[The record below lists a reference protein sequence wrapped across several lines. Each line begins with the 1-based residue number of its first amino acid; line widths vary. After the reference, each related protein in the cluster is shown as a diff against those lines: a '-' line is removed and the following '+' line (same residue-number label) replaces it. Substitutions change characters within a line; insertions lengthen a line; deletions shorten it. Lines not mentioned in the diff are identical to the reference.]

1 MKCDLH
7 VATPPPKPLMIFD
20 GDCNFC
26 TLWIKR
32 WQQATG
38 DAVEYL
44 PFQNPRITEQFPEL
58 PRERFETAV
67 HLVEPDGAVYSG
79 AEAVF
84 RALAFNPTKRY
95 PLRWYQQSPGFA
107 TATERCYR
115 FVAEH
120 RPLFS
125 WLTRIGWGR
134 HVEQPTYFLARW
146 IFLRVLGGIYLVAF
160 LSLWTQLSGL
170 IGNNGILPAGQFISD
185 AGKYFQAQ
193 NIGVGRFYELPTLCW
208 LSASHGF
215 LTFLCAAGVVLSV
228 VLLIGLASRAVLI
241 LLWAVYL
248 SLSLAGQTFLSFQ
261 WDTLLL
267 ETAFFAIFFAPR
279 QWLPGLSREGP
290 PSRLSLCLL
299 RWLLFRLMFQSG
311 VTKLVYGDP
320 TWLNLTALTFHYETQ
335 PLPTWIGWYAHQLPV
350 WFQKFSCF
358 VMYVIEV
365 AVPFLFFAP
374 RRLRIVA
381 AGATIFLQVL
391 IGLTGNYNFFNLLTV
406 ALCLP
411 LLDDFAVQKL
421 IPRAAR
427 RFFTIHDS
435 RFTIHSRPAW
445 RSWLLVAFTTIVVLI
460 TTVEMLSNFRV
471 NFPWPKPIVQLTR
484 AVGPFRTL
492 NSYGLFRVMT
502 RPRNEIIVEGSNDG
516 VTWLAYEFNWKPGDL
531 KRHPGFVAPHQP
543 RLDWQ
548 MWFAALGNYQQNPW
562 FVNFCIRLLQGSPE
576 VLALLDKNPFP
587 EKPPRQIRATLYTYR
602 FTDFVERK
610 RTGTWWQRERLGEYL
625 PPISLR
631 ESAATPRP
639 E

>member
-7 VATPPPKPLMIFD
+7 VASSPPKPLMIFD

-26 TLWIKR
+26 ALWIRR

-38 DAVEYL
+38 DAVEYH
-44 PFQNPRITEQFPEL
+44 PFQDARITEQFPEL
-58 PRERFETAV
+58 SRKQFETAV
-67 HLVEPDGAVYSG
+67 HLVEPDGAVYRG

-84 RALAFNPTKRY
+84 RALAHNPRKCG
-95 PLRWYQQSPGFA
+95 PLRWYQQSAGFA
-107 TATERCYR
+107 AATERCYR

-134 HVEQPTYFLARW
+134 HAERPTHFLARW
-146 IFLRVLGGIYLVAF
+146 IFLRALGAIYLIAF
-160 LSLWTQLSGL
+160 LSLWIQLSGL
-170 IGNNGILPAGQFISD
+170 IGSNGILPAGQFM
-185 AGKYFQAQ
+185 AGAEKYFQAQ
-193 NIGVGRFYELPTLCW
+193 NAGAGRFYELPTLSWFSASDGFLNFLCGAGVA
-208 LSASHGF
+208 LSA
-215 LTFLCAAGVVLSV
+215 L
-228 VLLIGLASRAVLI
+228 LLIGVAPMTVLI
-241 LLWAVYL
+241 LLWVFYL
-248 SLSLAGQTFLSFQ
+248 SLSLVGQTLLSFQ

-267 ETAFFAIFFAPR
+267 ETGFFAIFFAPR

-290 PSRLSLCLL
+290 PSRVALWLL

-311 VTKLVYGDP
+311 LTKLLYDDP

-335 PLPTWIGWYAHQLPV
+335 PLPTWIGWYAHQLPL

-374 RRLRIVA
+374 RRLRFVGA
-381 AGATIFLQVL
+381 AATVFLQLL
-391 IGLTGNYNFFNLLTV
+391 IGLTGNYNFFNLLTI
-406 ALCLP
+406 ALCVP
-411 LLDDFAVQKL
+411 LLDDFTLQK
-421 IPRAAR
+421 ITPRSLR
-427 RFFTIHDS
+427 R
-435 RFTIHSRPAW
+435 RLPLNPRPSTLNPPPVW
-445 RSWLLVAFTTIVVLI
+445 RLWLLGSFAAFIALI
-460 TTVEMLSNFRV
+460 TTVEMLFNFRV
-471 NFPWPKPIVQLTR
+471 NFPWPKPVVQLTR

-516 VTWLAYEFNWKPGDL
+516 VTWLPYEFKWKSGDVQ
-531 KRHPGFVAPHQP
+531 RRPGFVAPHQP

-562 FVNFCIRLLQGSPE
+562 VVNFCIRLLQGSPK
-576 VLALLDKNPFP
+576 VLALMGTNPFP
-587 EKPPRQIRATLYTYR
+587 EKPPRHIRATLYSYR
-602 FTDFVERK
+602 FTDFAERR
-610 RTGTWWQRERLGEYL
+610 RTGAWWRRERLGEYL

-631 ESAATPRP
+631 ESDAPPRP